1 MDTLTFV
8 QPLSLTSFDSSPSRG
23 ALGIAV
29 QSVLLAVAGHKVLNR
44 ELGGTPEAPLLG
56 ELSAEQTERLYG
68 RHAFPLQ
75 AASAGL
81 QFERL
86 YRDEAPPPLTAAN
99 EDGTCTI
106 L

>member
-8 QPLSLTSFDSSPSRG
+8 QPLSLTSFASSPSRG

-29 QSVLLAVAGHKVLNR
+29 QFVLLTAAAWHTTETKHGAAV
-44 ELGGTPEAPLLG
+44 T
-56 ELSAEQTERLYG
+56 
-68 RHAFPLQ
+68 
-75 AASAGL
+75 
-81 QFERL
+81 ERL

>member
-29 QSVLLAVAGHKVLNR
+29 QFVLLTAAAWHTTRTKH
-44 ELGGTPEAPLLG
+44 GGTPEAPLLG
-56 ELSAEQTERLYG
+56 KTPSG
-68 RHAFPLQ
+68 RREMSHMRQ
-75 AASAGL
+75 RVDDWHGAAVT
-81 QFERL
+81 ERL